1 MMQELLDFYQ
11 EYKEK
16 SKNIAA
22 KHTQNFIEKLDAIIK
37 QESENIVVARKA

>member
-1 MMQELLDFYQ
+1 MQ

-22 KHTQNFIEKLDAIIK
+22 RHTQNFIEKVDSII
-37 QESENIVVARKA
+37 ESEGEDTLGE